1 MANKRRKFLVVG
13 LGPVGGVFAAS
24 LSDAGHSVYGV
35 DIWETH
41 VDLIRSN
48 GLAVEGLKTLKPR
61 LTQVCTRFEELSTRS
76 FDFVVVAVKAS
87 VMEIVVPQL
96 DFLEG
101 EFQILALQNG
111 IDNEEFLGEHF
122 GRDRTMRMVANYA
135 GCAPEPGHLKMA
147 FFNPPNYVGCLCSE
161 AECAHASELAEALT
175 EAGLQTEATADIK
188 RCVWRK
194 AILNAALTPVCSL
207 LDMTMADVMSCHETF
222 HVVEMVLDECIKVAR
237 ARGYDFGDGF
247 LDYCLDY
254 LSRGGQHKPSMLH
267 DLKNGLVTEIDFL
280 NGKIVSHGIR
290 LGVLVPVNTTLT
302 AMVKAREMAAANERK
317 AEAER
322 RENQ

>member
-1 MANKRRKFLVVG
+1 M
-13 LGPVGGVFAAS
+13 GPVGGVFSALLSAS
-24 LSDAGHSVYGV
+24 GHSVTGV
-35 DIWETH
+35 DVWEEH
-41 VDLIRSN
+41 VELIRRD
-48 GLAVEGLKTLKPR
+48 GLTVEGLHSLTER
-61 LTQVCTRFEELSTRS
+61 LTQVCTSFDELETRS
-76 FDFVVVAVKAS
+76 FDYVVIAVKAS
-87 VMEIVVPQL
+87 IMPLIVPQL
-96 DFLEG
+96 NFLEG
-101 EFQILALQNG
+101 DFQIVALQNG

-122 GRDRTMRMVANYA
+122 GRDRTMRIVANYA
-135 GCAPEPGHLKMA
+135 GCAREASKLKMT
-147 FFNPPNYVGCLCSE
+147 FFNAPNYVGCLCSHT
-161 AECAHASELAEALT
+161 ECDHARELAEAMT
-175 EAGLQTEATADIK
+175 EAGLTTEATADIK

-207 LDMTMADVMSCHETF
+207 LDMTMADVMACHETF

-254 LSRGGQHKPSMLH
+254 LSRGGHHKPSMLR

-302 AMVKAREMAAANERK
+302 AMVKAREMRADNERRDMD
-317 AEAER
+317 EGRGE
-322 RENQ
+322 